1 MEINLEWMERKEYI
15 IKYGAEKDEKTRPSD
30 EYVVALT
37 FRKIIDDKNE
47 KLNLKM
53 KKKMA
58 KGAALCLPSSGRYK
72 LAIASAKK
80 RWEIEWISSNWYD
93 DACDDDDD
101 DDVFM

>member
-1 MEINLEWMERKEYI
+1 MGDQSMSSGGAWAEYGDQFGMD
-15 IKYGAEKDEKTRPSD
+15 GAEKDEKTQPSD

-37 FRKIIDDKNE
+37 FRKIISDENE
-47 KLNLKM
+47 KKNL

-58 KGAALCLPSSGRYK
+58 KGAAFCLPSSGRYK

-93 DACDDDDD
+93 GDNDACDDD
-101 DDVFM
+101 